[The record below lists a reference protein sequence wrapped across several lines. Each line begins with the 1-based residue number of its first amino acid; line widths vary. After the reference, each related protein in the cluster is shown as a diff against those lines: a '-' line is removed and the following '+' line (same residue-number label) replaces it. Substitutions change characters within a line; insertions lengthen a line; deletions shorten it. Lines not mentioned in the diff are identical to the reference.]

1 MGYSISVGRE
11 NNSGGGSTTSTLT
24 SVRVTDIILDE
35 NHPRWKELGGWDSLG
50 TIFYTGVIETT
61 STKRPDYNNVARP
74 LNPNV
79 KQYPLKNEI
88 VIILKGINRDI
99 YDVGNGNDTY
109 YLSNINIWS
118 HQHHNAL
125 PTKASLKNT
134 STTQDYQSTEN
145 GIVRQAKDNNSEIDL
160 GNYFKEQLDIK
171 PLLPYEGDYIIEG
184 RYGNSIRLGASVK
197 DDVIPKNNKN
207 DWSQGDEKIGSPIT
221 IIRNGQSKELDEKG
235 WVPTIED
242 INRDDSSIY
251 MTSNQKISS
260 LAVASTNFQ
269 SYETEIK
276 LPVDPLTQLTDSP
289 LPEIKQPEPA
299 NYSSNNDLNEELT
312 QQDNDSIPATPNVVQ
327 ERPTTPTSTPTITT
341 PTDSLSF
348 FDEMV
353 GSGQGK
359 KEDFVEYNLIKED
372 TSISGTEGNDPE
384 VENQDGDE
392 DLTPNNEGTKKH
404 EEEIIEVKKGTK
416 NKRYPV
422 TITNR
427 NGKPV
432 ILQEPQYWNS
442 LKNNIGPKNN
452 RITKLIVHTT
462 AGQRKAD
469 DAVSVMEYFLLSKKW
484 SYGGYHHLIQND
496 GKVTQC
502 YKDTKRTN
510 GIGHAFCE
518 EVIKSQ
524 FKSNF
529 TNEMIH
535 ISWIGGADF
544 IQGKNQMSKGQSI
557 TIVDIIK
564 FYIKRY
570 PGIKVYGHNQFAN
583 KSCPWFWV
591 PKLMTELGLEKNR
604 GLTNYNRYQS
614 YKGAKYQKVA
624 QQIAGG
630 EYPLIN
636 I

>member
-260 LAVASTNFQ
+260 LAV
-269 SYETEIK
+269 
-276 LPVDPLTQLTDSP
+276 
-289 LPEIKQPEPA
+289 
-299 NYSSNNDLNEELT
+299 NYL
-312 QQDNDSIPATPNVVQ
+312 
-327 ERPTTPTSTPTITT
+327 
-341 PTDSLSF
+341 
-348 FDEMV
+348 
-353 GSGQGK
+353 
-359 KEDFVEYNLIKED
+359 LI
-372 TSISGTEGNDPE
+372 
-384 VENQDGDE
+384 
-392 DLTPNNEGTKKH
+392 L
-404 EEEIIEVKKGTK
+404 
-416 NKRYPV
+416 
-422 TITNR
+422 
-427 NGKPV
+427 
-432 ILQEPQYWNS
+432 
-442 LKNNIGPKNN
+442 
-452 RITKLIVHTT
+452 
-462 AGQRKAD
+462 
-469 DAVSVMEYFLLSKKW
+469 
-484 SYGGYHHLIQND
+484 
-496 GKVTQC
+496 
-502 YKDTKRTN
+502 
-510 GIGHAFCE
+510 
-518 EVIKSQ
+518 
-524 FKSNF
+524 
-529 TNEMIH
+529 
-535 ISWIGGADF
+535 
-544 IQGKNQMSKGQSI
+544 
-557 TIVDIIK
+557 
-564 FYIKRY
+564 
-570 PGIKVYGHNQFAN
+570 
-583 KSCPWFWV
+583 
-591 PKLMTELGLEKNR
+591 
-604 GLTNYNRYQS
+604 
-614 YKGAKYQKVA
+614 
-624 QQIAGG
+624 
-630 EYPLIN
+630 
-636 I
+636 